1 MPYQALLRSKDKPLV
16 CDLGPD
22 ASQHREWLTASHN
35 MHGVQAGQSTCHIYL
50 VPLDLLALAPTS
62 LNFCAV
68 TMRFQEQIPSLV
80 LTVSHQRSRLHGGFD
95 FPQSASQTVSEM
107 YSTLSAYRANIIAY
121 T

>member
-1 MPYQALLRSKDKPLV
+1 
-16 CDLGPD
+16 
-22 ASQHREWLTASHN
+22 
-35 MHGVQAGQSTCHIYL
+35 
-50 VPLDLLALAPTS
+50 
-62 LNFCAV
+62 
-68 TMRFQEQIPSLV
+68 MRFQEQIPSLV